1 MTDFVYNTRG
11 SQLTRFFAHL
21 KNMPATNELL
31 QEGRYRIC
39 QPTDGSGNVFEAYDT
54 VRNTNVIVRE
64 IPVRLNKVATVSQRE
79 SLQLAFANQAKALT
93 EIEHD
98 ALLQV
103 RDFFSEIDRQYLVMD
118 SPEGEDL
125 RQLIKTNKQPFEVS
139 QVTAWADELLD
150 ALQYLH
156 TQKPPI
162 VHLNIRPENL
172 KLSPAGKIKLVGFNL
187 EGSMGPEE
195 SQPDEGDLRY
205 SPMEKIWPG
214 LDAASQKVITNS
226 YDDRSE
232 RILKEPP
239 DARSDIYALGATLYF
254 LITGSEPI
262 DPLERSIEMLEG
274 KLDPL
279 REPTTANPSIPP
291 EISDVLMKALEIKRE
306 NRYDSALI
314 MRQVLQTAL
323 ERVAERGQVEFPEN
337 EQPTLMRQPAEAKPD
352 AVPPV
357 DVKRHDADAEKR
369 KQEELLQQQQR
380 EAEKRRLETERQEEE
395 SRAQRLLKE
404 KAEAERLQKEKSE
417 SERLKKEQE
426 EAERL
431 ARTTAV
437 PDDDLLEIPVTA
449 EVRAHG
455 ETATDVDEDEL
466 AAVLDELE
474 KADAANAGVKAE
486 PRSLAG
492 TTEVHVTGDTA
503 NQTSPALHQS
513 DAGTSFD
520 SDIFSDPAKS
530 RSSLPIPAMAGAVV
544 LVIVVAVAGW
554 FALSGSSEPPKPQPV
569 VQQPVQ
575 ESEPVQSV
583 ESSTAP
589 TNDASASTP
598 SESETAPPADSSE
611 SSTQAAPKAAPTAK
625 PKKPEKSAT
634 EKKKVTVD
642 DLINDN

>member
-1 MTDFVYNTRG
+1 MSGESPTRPA
-11 SQLTRFFAHL
+11 SFF
-21 KNMPATNELL
+21 
-31 QEGRYRIC
+31 
-39 QPTDGSGNVFEAYDT
+39 
-54 VRNTNVIVRE
+54 
-64 IPVRLNKVATVSQRE
+64 
-79 SLQLAFANQAKALT
+79 
-93 EIEHD
+93 
-98 ALLQV
+98 
-103 RDFFSEIDRQYLVMD
+103 
-118 SPEGEDL
+118 
-125 RQLIKTNKQPFEVS
+125 
-139 QVTAWADELLD
+139 
-150 ALQYLH
+150 
-156 TQKPPI
+156 
-162 VHLNIRPENL
+162 
-172 KLSPAGKIKLVGFNL
+172 
-187 EGSMGPEE
+187 
-195 SQPDEGDLRY
+195 
-205 SPMEKIWPG
+205 
-214 LDAASQKVITNS
+214 
-226 YDDRSE
+226 
-232 RILKEPP
+232 
-239 DARSDIYALGATLYF
+239 
-254 LITGSEPI
+254 
-262 DPLERSIEMLEG
+262 
-274 KLDPL
+274 
-279 REPTTANPSIPP
+279 
-291 EISDVLMKALEIKRE
+291 
-306 NRYDSALI
+306 
-314 MRQVLQTAL
+314 
-323 ERVAERGQVEFPEN
+323 
-337 EQPTLMRQPAEAKPD
+337 

-380 EAEKRRLETERQEEE
+380 EAEKRRLDTERQEEDA
-395 SRAQRLLKE
+395 RAQRLLKE

-492 TTEVHVTGDTA
+492 TTEVQVTGDTA

-625 PKKPEKSAT
+625 PKKAEKSAT